1 MKYIITE
8 NQQRAIADNIAEI
21 IKSHLSEY
29 STWICDIVA
38 HPTDSDEDESIF
50 DIYVYLK
57 LSELKKFND
66 LTQNRLL
73 LTIKHKIQDF
83 VETWFFFKS
92 NDFYVGILVK
102 DC

>member
-8 NQQRAIADNIAEI
+8 DQQKLIADNIAEI
-21 IKSHLSEY
+21 IKSQFSD

-38 HPTDSDEDESIF
+38 YPTDTDEDEAIF
-50 DIYVYLK
+50 DIYIHLK

-66 LTQNRLL
+66 ITQKSIS

-83 VETWFFFKS
+83 VETWFSLKS
-92 NDFYVGILVK
+92 DDLFVGTLVK

>member
-21 IKSHLSEY
+21 IKSHFSE

-38 HPTDSDEDESIF
+38 HPTDSDEDEAIF

-66 LTQNRLL
+66 LTQKRLS

-83 VETWFFFKS
+83 VESWFSFKS
-92 NDFYVGILVK
+92 NDFYVGTLAK